1 MKKSIIK
8 AILFLVILSTLSV
21 FVSAEGWWNG
31 DWDYRNEI
39 TITADKVNE
48 DLVDFPV
55 LVHLEDGINIDFNYV
70 NVDGSDLRFI
80 SNGILLDYEIE
91 KIDSFE
97 AWVWVR
103 LPKKFAR
110 SA

>member
-1 MKKSIIK
+1 
-8 AILFLVILSTLSV
+8 
-21 FVSAEGWWNG
+21 
-31 DWDYRNEI
+31 
-39 TITADKVNE
+39 
-48 DLVDFPV
+48 
-55 LVHLEDGINIDFNYV
+55 LEDGINIDFNYV